1 MDKARALPRQHGAH
15 LKLDDGVRTKLAQM
29 PACVFVAGNGSRVLR
44 PDVPREVVIAF
55 NKPSGQDVELSDV
68 LAATA
73 KDPTTGSYALELHS
87 IRQDLAPWLERLQH
101 NAATDLAEQT
111 ARLGCVPSTGFMVVH
126 ALWSS
131 RCSVRIDGLG
141 LDPTIARPS
150 DLPLRKPMPQMF
162 HNWLGERRL
171 CLHRWQSAR
180 PNGWIWP
187 LTSRPADSGLA
198 QVGGPPAVPYGSVLS
213 ELFEARRTGCLGP
226 LSKLAEFEVE
236 PSQGLLRGDVAT
248 RQLEAC
254 FYLPRGQRD
263 TENWWLFD
271 HEASALVNR
280 LAEKL
285 RFAQTQTFRRAL
297 QGAAQAAERAMP

>member
-1 MDKARALPRQHGAH
+1 
-15 LKLDDGVRTKLAQM
+15 M
-29 PACVFVAGNGSRVLR
+29 PNNLCGQAPKCVFVAGNGRRALR
-44 PDVPREVVIAF
+44 PDVLREVVIAF
-55 NKPSGQDVELSDV
+55 NKPSKQDVELSDV
-68 LAATA
+68 LASTT
-73 KDPTTGSYALELHS
+73 KDLTTGSYALELHS
-87 IRQDLAPWLERLQH
+87 IRQELAPWLERLKH

-126 ALWSS
+126 ALWNSP
-131 RCSVRIDGLG
+131 CSVRVDGLG
-141 LDPTIARPS
+141 LDPTVARPI

-187 LTSRPADSGLA
+187 LTSRPGDSGRA
-198 QVGGPPAVPYGSVLS
+198 QVGRPPAVPYGCALS
-213 ELFEARRTGCLGP
+213 ELLEARRTGRLGP

-236 PSQGLLRGDVAT
+236 PSQSLLRGCAAT

-285 RFAQTQTFRRAL
+285 RFAQAQTFRLGL
-297 QGAAQAAERAMP
+297 QDEVQAAERAMP